1 MGLNI
6 VFVEPEIP
14 YNTGAIARSCGLT
27 KTSLHLIRPLGF
39 SVDDSHLKR
48 AGLDYWHLVD
58 IHYYDSFQELYDKY
72 SDENEFYFA
81 TTKTKKKYTDVKF
94 ADGDFIVFGR
104 ETKGLSEEILKLKP
118 ENNIRIPMLKDF
130 GRSLNLANSANIM
143 LFEALRQL
151 DFLDLE

>member
-81 TTKTKKKYTDVKF
+81 TTKTDKKYTDVKF

-104 ETKGLSEEILKLKP
+104 ETKGLSEDILKLKP